1 MHRRLGLVLT
11 VSASIACDPLSAA
24 MPAFQPLHAEEE
36 VLQGVW
42 RSRGYGWLIEIS
54 RGRLSVYDEAGGLCT
69 RDLSENIASNFSYRR
84 IERKDRIV
92 LASGPDETA
101 YRFDRLPALPA
112 ACNGPAPQAG
122 AFVARTF
129 AAFYPGFAARG
140 INRDAWLE
148 TVAKADSLAPE
159 LRFGHIARAMD
170 ELSDAH
176 VGIARSI
183 DGQTAEANS
192 GESAFIDGLKSD
204 PRFNADPAR
213 AERVWLAEYR
223 RELLELLGPDG
234 KLLANNRIFAGRV
247 GGLGYLGIMTMGGFE
262 ADGAATAEL
271 DRALDQA
278 LSEFRMLPGV
288 IVDVSNNRGGYD
300 AISRHI
306 AARFASRPT
315 RVYAKRPAGTRE
327 PWQVLAIAPPGD
339 RPRYTGPVWLVTSDV
354 TVSAG
359 ESFVMAMRALGNV
372 RHIGGKTRG
381 DLSDEI
387 PKQIAGGWTFT
398 LSAENYRDSQGR
410 FWEGRGIP
418 PHIPFPIAMDRH
430 AASIAAIASAIE
442 SGKLHR

>member
-1 MHRRLGLVLT
+1 MHRRLGLALT
-11 VSASIACDPLSAA
+11 VFATVASGPLAA
-24 MPAFQPLHAEEE
+24 ASPQLEPLHADEAA
-36 VLQGVW
+36 LQGIW

-54 RGRLSVYDEAGGLCT
+54 GGKLTVYDEAGSLCT
-69 RDLSENIASNFSYRR
+69 RDLSEAIAGNFTFRR
-84 IERKDRIV
+84 IERKGRIV
-92 LASGPDETA
+92 LASGPGETA

-112 ACNGPAPQAG
+112 ACNGPAPPIG
-122 AFVARTF
+122 AFVAGTF

-140 INRDAWLE
+140 IDRGAWLKSV
-148 TVAKADSLAPE
+148 TGADAAPPE
-159 LRFGHIARAMD
+159 KQFDPIARAMG

-176 VGIARSI
+176 VGIARSS
-183 DGQTAEANS
+183 DGRTAEAVS
-192 GESAFIDGLKSD
+192 GESGFIAGLKSD

-213 AERVWLAEYR
+213 AERAWLTQYR
-223 RELLELLGPDG
+223 RELLELLGPQG
-234 KLLANNRIFAGRV
+234 KLLANNRIFVGRV

-262 ADGAATAEL
+262 DDGAATAAL

-278 LSEFRMLPGV
+278 LGEFRDLPGV

-306 AARFASRPT
+306 AARFAARPT

-327 PWQVLAIAPPGD
+327 PWQHFTIAPPAG
-339 RPRYTGPVWLVTSDV
+339 RPGYAGPVWLVTSDV

-359 ESFVMAMRALGNV
+359 ESFVMAMRALANV
-372 RHIGGKTRG
+372 RHVGETTRG

-398 LSAENYRDSQGR
+398 LSAEHYRDSRGR

-418 PHIPFPIAMDRH
+418 PHIRFPIAMDRH
-430 AASIAAIASAIE
+430 AASIAALASAIE